1 MGLGDRDTT
10 RAKGTLKDGEGK
22 REGIRAFES
31 IGEEAGKSNL
41 GSTARSHRNK

>member
-1 MGLGDRDTT
+1 MGLRNRDTT

-22 REGIRAFES
+22 REGIGAFES
-31 IGEEAGKSNL
+31 VGEKAGESNL